1 MLDVSASGCLLVIEG
16 SPIAVG
22 TTILLE
28 LSPSE
33 SVAGQVV
40 RQTGNRLG
48 IEFLEQLTLE
58 ALTLFSSPA
67 VDHLGSEIQLKDRF
81 GRRVLP
87 LNGRAGGKRP

>member
-58 ALTLFSSPA
+58 ALALFSNPS
-67 VDHLGSEIQLKDRF
+67 VDHLGSEIELKDRF

-87 LNGRAGGKRP
+87 LNGRTGGQRP